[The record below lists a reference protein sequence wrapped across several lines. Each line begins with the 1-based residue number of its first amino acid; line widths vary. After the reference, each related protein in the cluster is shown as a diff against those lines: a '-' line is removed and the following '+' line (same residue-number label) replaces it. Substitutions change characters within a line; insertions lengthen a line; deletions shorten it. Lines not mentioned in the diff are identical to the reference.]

1 MIGKIINKL
10 IKLNNFNIIKVLYMS
25 LNINEIIKELYY
37 TKPISF
43 FKSYGA
49 QLAISILIIFIFIM
63 AISYFQ
69 FKNTIP
75 EIKKNWN
82 KNRCNPVYMP
92 YAGLVYKRKGESNFS
107 AIQRNFDGCINNILQ
122 SIADDALTPIHYV
135 INIIGDAIKA
145 VEDAFDAI
153 RATFDKAR
161 TSVANIAENMSGRTL
176 NIMIPVQ
183 KMFIYMKDFLSK
195 VRGVYATG
203 VYTLIGSYLLTKS
216 TIFNAINL
224 IITTIILVLVASIAA
239 ALLLFPIGAAIA
251 APMIAIFLAIAIILI
266 PVITNFD
273 HQMGGNVSLPLPHW

>member
-1 MIGKIINKL
+1 
-10 IKLNNFNIIKVLYMS
+10 MS
-25 LNINEIIKELYY
+25 LNINEIIKELYN
-37 TKPISF
+37 TKPKSF
-43 FKSYGA
+43 LKSYGG
-49 QLAISILIIFIFIM
+49 QLVISILIIFIFIM

-216 TIFNAINL
+216 VIFNIIN
-224 IITTIILVLVASIAA
+224 IIIVTIIVVLVASIAA
-239 ALLLFPIGAAIA
+239 FLLIPFVGEALA
-251 APMIAIFLAIAIILI
+251 APMIAIFTAIAVILL
-266 PVITNFD
+266 PVMINFD
-273 HQMGGNVSLPLPHW
+273 NQMGGNVAQALPHW